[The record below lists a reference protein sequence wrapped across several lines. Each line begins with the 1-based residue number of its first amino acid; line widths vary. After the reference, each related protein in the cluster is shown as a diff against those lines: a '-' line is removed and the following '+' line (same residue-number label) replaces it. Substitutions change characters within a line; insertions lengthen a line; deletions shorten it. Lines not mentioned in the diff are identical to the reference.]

1 MMKGERANEVRRE
14 RGIVEVFDRRVRA
27 QVTVYAAISL
37 GLVLSLLGACVQS
50 VKLMVAD
57 AEINMATRLSTEA
70 VFAGYNNKLL
80 SEFGIF
86 AISDAQCCD
95 EKLSYYARENAE
107 SVAVRSLVTYNTS
120 SVSDKAYMTDNGGVG
135 LEKQVT
141 EYMREGGY
149 AQIVK
154 DFLDIDTETK
164 KTEKINEVTA
174 KVEDV
179 EETLTELNQTD
190 IDLIRK
196 IRSMDDGSKSGLV
209 QDICEDIS
217 LYAACVRADDRYG
230 AEDCAAAYA
239 RNREALLDYLE
250 DTRDKCREAVEL
262 IEKYDEYDSK
272 ADKQLDEG
280 RSIISAGAEQLGEL
294 TGTMRNDIDD
304 IAVEKATAREK
315 KVNKKRIRPIL
326 EQNIEVCDELIQ
338 RLSGMEALSATSV
351 QSLLSA
357 FSYVN
362 SELGKI
368 NITGLSSEC
377 AGIDIDSKGKGTGTL
392 KNIRSTIEKGISGIV
407 LAGMEVREGS
417 FSHSGLATAYQ
428 TGSTGSSSGSDFN
441 GVAGEVVDAA
451 LFNAYLFDKFPSYT
465 DVHGEDSDGEYDNW
479 CELNYV
485 VEYILAGNDNDVS
498 NLNEVILKI
507 SAVRE
512 ATNFTHIVMDS
523 AKRREALALAT
534 TLVGASGNAAAIK
547 AAQYVIMGAWS
558 YGESVVDV
566 RRLMKGEKLSLV
578 KNSQEWRL
586 SLDNLMKMNFDVDGG
601 TSSGSDTGKFSYED
615 YVGVL
620 LLMMNQTTKN
630 YRTMQAMEL
639 RIIALGQSDFR
650 MKKHIYEA
658 KCNVEMN
665 IDYGGKSVSR
675 SQLYSY
681 AV

>member
-1 MMKGERANEVRRE
+1 
-14 RGIVEVFDRRVRA
+14 
-27 QVTVYAAISL
+27 
-37 GLVLSLLGACVQS
+37 
-50 VKLMVAD
+50 
-57 AEINMATRLSTEA
+57 
-70 VFAGYNNKLL
+70 
-80 SEFGIF
+80 
-86 AISDAQCCD
+86 
-95 EKLSYYARENAE
+95 
-107 SVAVRSLVTYNTS
+107 
-120 SVSDKAYMTDNGGVG
+120 MTDNGGVG

-141 EYMREGGY
+141 EYMRAGGY

-154 DFLDIDTETK
+154 DFLDIDAETK
-164 KTEKINEVTA
+164 KTEKINEVTD
-174 KVEDV
+174 KVEEL
-179 EETLTELNQTD
+179 EETLTEMSQTD

-196 IRSMDDGSKSGLV
+196 IRSMDDESKSWLV
-209 QDICEDIS
+209 EDICEDIS
-217 LYAACVRADDRYG
+217 LYAACVKAEDMYG
-230 AEDCAAAYA
+230 AADCAAAYE

-272 ADKQLDEG
+272 ADTQLDEG
-280 RSIISAGAEQLGEL
+280 RSIISVGAEQLGEL

-304 IAVEKATAREK
+304 IAVEKTVEREK

-326 EQNIEVCDELIQ
+326 EQNIETCNELI
-338 RLSGMEALSATSV
+338 RNISGMGALSVGSA
-351 QSLLSA
+351 QSLLSR
-357 FSYVN
+357 FSSVN
-362 SELGKI
+362 SSLSEI

-377 AGIDIDSKGKGTGTL
+377 AGVDIDSKGKGTGSL
-392 KNIRSTIEKGISGIV
+392 KKIRSAIEKGISGIV

-417 FSHSGLATAYQ
+417 FSYSDLATAYQ
-428 TGSTGSSSGSDFN
+428 TSGSGSSSGADFN

-451 LFNAYLFDKFPSYT
+451 LFNAYLFDRLPSYT
-465 DVHGEDSDGEYDNW
+465 DVHGNDSDGSYDDW

-512 ATNFTHIVMDS
+512 ATNFTHIIMDS

-534 TLVGASGNAAAIK
+534 TLVGVSGNAAVIK

-586 SLDNLMKMNFDVDGG
+586 SLENLMNMNFDVDGS

-615 YVGVL
+615 YIGVL
-620 LLMMNQTTKN
+620 LLMMEQTTKN

-658 KCNVEMN
+658 KCNVDMK

-675 SQLYSY
+675 SQMYSY

>member
-1 MMKGERANEVRRE
+1 
-14 RGIVEVFDRRVRA
+14 
-27 QVTVYAAISL
+27 
-37 GLVLSLLGACVQS
+37 
-50 VKLMVAD
+50 
-57 AEINMATRLSTEA
+57 
-70 VFAGYNNKLL
+70 
-80 SEFGIF
+80 
-86 AISDAQCCD
+86 
-95 EKLSYYARENAE
+95 
-107 SVAVRSLVTYNTS
+107 
-120 SVSDKAYMTDNGGVG
+120 
-135 LEKQVT
+135 
-141 EYMREGGY
+141 
-149 AQIVK
+149 
-154 DFLDIDTETK
+154 
-164 KTEKINEVTA
+164 VTA

-209 QDICEDIS
+209 EDICEDIS
-217 LYAACVRADDRYG
+217 LYAACVKADDIYG
-230 AEDCAAAYA
+230 AEDCTEAYGK
-239 RNREALLDYLE
+239 NRTALLDYLE
-250 DTRDKCREAVEL
+250 DTRDKCKEAVEL
-262 IEKYDEYDSK
+262 IEKYDDYDNQ
-272 ADKQLDEG
+272 ADTQLDEG

-304 IAVEKATAREK
+304 IAVEKTVEREK

-338 RLSGMEALSATSV
+338 RLSGMESLSVTSA
-351 QSLLSA
+351 QNLLSE
-357 FSYVN
+357 FSSVN

-377 AGIDIDSKGKGTGTL
+377 AGVDIDSKGKGTGTL

-417 FSHSGLATAYQ
+417 FSYSDLATAYQ
-428 TGSTGSSSGSDFN
+428 TSGSGSGSSGADFN

-451 LFNAYLFDKFPSYT
+451 LFNAYLFDRFPSYT
-465 DVHGEDSDGEYDNW
+465 DVHGEDSDGSYDNW

-512 ATNFTHIVMDS
+512 ATNFTHIVTDS

-586 SLDNLMKMNFDVDGG
+586 SLENLMKMNFDVDGG

-615 YVGVL
+615 YIGVL

-658 KCNVEMN
+658 KCNVVMN